1 MLEGLLNDT
10 NRDPKGDPALGSN
23 EAVSLRFPAFTLPA
37 VLPTSASS
45 VSALLEAQHA
55 QLTDAAHVALQEAV
69 SRVERQAQTQVDARV
84 LQLVEQH
91 IQEQVNKLVQQQ
103 VDNQVQDLV
112 RLQVQQQVLE
122 HIERLLEQIRLQRH
136 RFFGVSSEQL
146 SAQSRLFDEAEVV
159 VAAAPQTGDAA
170 DLAVIPAPA
179 IDVTTPEAA
188 PASTKP
194 PGKKARGK
202 RGPLAAHLERVD
214 VLVELPE
221 AERLCACGTPMIEI
235 GQEVSEQLDIVPMR
249 VRVLRTIRKRYACPD
264 TAGIHSDTYTA
275 QAPMMGPKIAPMPAQ
290 PLPKTNASADF
301 LAMLITTKY
310 VDGLPLTRFERVLER
325 HGAPV
330 PRQTLARWVIG
341 TAKLLQPLH
350 NLARDRLLEGPVI
363 HMDETPVQVLCG
375 TGKKPTS
382 ENYMWVQ
389 TGGPPKHPVVLFDY
403 DPSRGGDVPI
413 RLLEGWTGY
422 LMTDGFSGYSPL
434 SKIDGIERLGCW
446 AHARRGLFEAI
457 KAQPQG
463 KRGLADTAV
472 EMIGKL
478 YLVEREFKEASNEV
492 RLKAR
497 QERSD
502 AILKTLKTWI
512 DLNQPHVPPKSTL
525 GKAMGYLTNQ
535 WARLIRYTERGDLP
549 IDNNK
554 CENAIRPFVVGRK
567 AWLFSD
573 TMAGAHASAVLYSLV
588 ETAKANGHEPY
599 TWLRH
604 VLRDLPKASTVDEVD
619 ALMPW
624 NLDPTQTLMELRA

>member
-1 MLEGLLNDT
+1 MFEGLLKEIK
-10 NRDPKGDPALGSN
+10 RDPVLNAV
-23 EAVSLRFPAFTLPA
+23 EAMSIRFPTFSLPA
-37 VLPTSASS
+37 VLPTSAGSIA
-45 VSALLEAQHA
+45 ALLADHQAQI
-55 QLTDAAHVALQEAV
+55 TEAAHAALVDAVA
-69 SRVERQAQTQVDARV
+69 RVERQVQSQVDARV
-84 LQLVEQH
+84 LQLVEQR
-91 IQEQVNKLVQQQ
+91 IQEKVNELVQQQ

-146 SAQSRLFDEAEVV
+146 SAQARLFDEAEAI
-159 VAAAPQTGDAA
+159 VAAAPEVGDAA
-170 DLAVIPAPA
+170 DLAVIPAPTA
-179 IDVTTPEAA
+179 DVPA
-188 PASTKP
+188 PAITPTVTKP
-194 PGKKARGK
+194 PGKARGK

-214 VLVELPE
+214 VVLELPE
-221 AERLCACGTPMIEI
+221 AERLCACGTPMVEI

-264 TAGIHSDTYTA
+264 TAGSHADEAYTA
-275 QAPMMGPKIAPMPAQ
+275 QAPRIAPMPAQ

-301 LAMLITTKY
+301 LAMLITVKY

-375 TGKKPTS
+375 TGKKPS
-382 ENYMWVQ
+382 SDNYMWVQ
-389 TGGPPKHPVVLFDY
+389 TGGPPEHPVVLFDY
-403 DPSRGGDVPI
+403 DPSRGGDVPL

-434 SKIDGIERLGCW
+434 SKLDGIERLGCW
-446 AHARRGLFEAI
+446 AHARRSFFEAI
-457 KAQPQG
+457 KSQPQG
-463 KRGLADTAV
+463 KRGLANTAV
-472 EMIGKL
+472 DMIGKL
-478 YLVEREFKEASNEV
+478 YLVERECKEASNEV

-497 QERSD
+497 QDRSD
-502 AILKTLKTWI
+502 AILKTLKTW
-512 DLNQPHVPPKSTL
+512 LELHQPHVPPKSTL
-525 GKAMGYLTNQ
+525 GKAMGYLANQ

-549 IDNNK
+549 IDNNR

-604 VLRDLPKASTVDEVD
+604 VLRELPKASTVDEVD

>member
-1 MLEGLLNDT
+1 MVEGTIKDT
-10 NRDPKGDPALGSN
+10 KRDPILSAV
-23 EAVSLRFPAFTLPA
+23 EAMSIRFPTFTLPA

-45 VSALLEAQHA
+45 ITALLEAHQA
-55 QLTDAAHVALQEAV
+55 EVTEAAHAALSEAL
-69 SRVERQAQTQVDARV
+69 SRVERQAQAQVDERV
-84 LQLVEQH
+84 LQLIEER

-146 SAQSRLFDEAEVV
+146 SAQARLFDEAEVV
-159 VAAAPQTGDAA
+159 VAAAREAGDST
-170 DLAVIPAPA
+170 DLAVIPAP
-179 IDVTTPEAA
+179 TTDACAAPEAA
-188 PASTKP
+188 TAATKP

-214 VLVELPE
+214 VVIELPE

-264 TAGIHSDTYTA
+264 TASIHSDTYTA
-275 QAPMMGPKIAPMPAQ
+275 QALRIAPMPAQ

-389 TGGPPKHPVVLFDY
+389 TGGSPEHPVVLFDY

-434 SKIDGIERLGCW
+434 SKIAGIERLGCW

-457 KAQPQG
+457 KSQPQG
-463 KRGLADTAV
+463 KRGLANTAV

-478 YLVEREFKEASNEV
+478 YLVEREVKEASNEV

-502 AILKTLKTWI
+502 AILKTLKTW
-512 DLNQPHVPPKSTL
+512 LELHQPNVPPKSTL

-535 WARLIRYTERGDLP
+535 WSRLIRYTERGDLP

-554 CENAIRPFVVGRK
+554 CENAIRPFVIGRK

-573 TMAGAHASAVLYSLV
+573 SMAGAHASAVLYSLI

-624 NLDPTQTLMELRA
+624 NLDHTQTLMELRA